1 MSTTEADS
9 ISKAIKS
16 SVDELNDDE
25 LLKQDEETSEE
36 TDETKEAEKSE
47 DEESDEQDEKQDDE
61 KNEDKDDEKKD
72 EELSET
78 DLADA
83 VALFKGLNDPDKAQ
97 IFAELIA
104 KRAGLKIAN
113 ESTETK
119 DTKDETKSEEVKSAE
134 EHIKEALGKK
144 NAFLAPILV
153 PAIINATETIVEE
166 RIKGL
171 RESFD
176 SRETKTLTQEINTA
190 RDNLFD
196 SFTEAKKLAPEISS
210 IIKSGAMPKPD
221 NQSWE
226 KYFEDILFVAAGR
239 KNITPTR
246 KTKVNVD
253 KKKAS
258 RTRKD
263 AASRLA
269 SESVS
274 DANKKETKTED
285 QSIKEII
292 ESSITEAGL

>member
-9 ISKAIKS
+9 ISKAVKE
-16 SVDELNDDE
+16 SVEELNEDE
-25 LLKQDEETSEE
+25 LLQQDEETGDE
-36 TDETKEAEKSE
+36 TDETKDDDEKSE
-47 DEESDEQDEKQDDE
+47 DEESDGKKEDDKKDEDE
-61 KNEDKDDEKKD
+61 EDKRDDDKAD
-72 EELSET
+72 EELSKT

-83 VALFKGLNDPDKAQ
+83 ITLFKGLNDPTKAQ

-104 KRAGLKIAN
+104 KRAGLKIAD
-113 ESTETK
+113 EST
-119 DTKDETKSEEVKSAE
+119 DTKDDKRPEEVKSAE
-134 EHIKEALGKK
+134 EHITEALGKK
-144 NAFLAPILV
+144 NAFLAPVLI
-153 PAIINATETIVEE
+153 PAIINATEVIVEE

-171 RESFD
+171 RENFD
-176 SRETKTLTQEINTA
+176 SRETKTLTQEINAA
-190 RDNLFD
+190 RDSLFD
-196 SFTEAKKLAPEISS
+196 SFAEAKTLAPEISS
-210 IIKSGAMPKPD
+210 IIKSGAMPKSD
-221 NQSWE
+221 GQSWE

-239 KNITPTR
+239 KNITPVR

-292 ESSITEAGL
+292 TDSIKEAGL